1 MKRIHFAACLALV
14 ACFASVRS
22 AKADCFPRVT
32 IPTVPETAATPQG
45 FVPPGWRMQEL
56 ASQNLNG
63 DGAPDYIFVLRE
75 MDQKNIVIIPATEAC
90 GGVAHAPRVD
100 TNPYLL
106 VVAFANPGG
115 NGYRRVLQNATFIPR
130 AAPMDTSPSFS
141 RIFVRNGSFA
151 VELNYLGT
159 STTTNLAYTF
169 RYQNNRFELIGYDE
183 DRVERGSGEED
194 DTSANLSTGRVQVST
209 GNVFNDEFKH
219 ARKSTWTTLKAPK
232 TPSIE
237 EIGEADNYRL
247 PE

>member
-1 MKRIHFAACLALV
+1 
-14 ACFASVRS
+14 
-22 AKADCFPRVT
+22 
-32 IPTVPETAATPQG
+32 
-45 FVPPGWRMQEL
+45 MQEL

-63 DGAPDYIFVLRE
+63 DGAPDYILVLRE
-75 MDQKNIVIIPATEAC
+75 MDQKISLSFRRLKLAAAWPTPLGSIPIPICWWSPSPIPAAMVTGAC
-90 GGVAHAPRVD
+90 CRI
-100 TNPYLL
+100 L
-106 VVAFANPGG
+106 
-115 NGYRRVLQNATFIPR
+115 TFIPR
-130 AAPMDTSPSFS
+130 AAPRDTSPSFS

-151 VELNYLGT
+151 VELNDLDT
-159 STTTNLAYTF
+159 SSTTNLAYTF